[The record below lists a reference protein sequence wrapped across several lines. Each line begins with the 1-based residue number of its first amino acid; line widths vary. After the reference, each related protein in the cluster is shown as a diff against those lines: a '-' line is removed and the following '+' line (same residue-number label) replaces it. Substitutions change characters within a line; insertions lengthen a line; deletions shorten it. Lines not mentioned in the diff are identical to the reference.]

1 MLIGTSGANFMV
13 GRSAQLNAHARLGG
27 PVVWNFVD

>member
-1 MLIGTSGANFMV
+1 MFIGTSGANFMV
-13 GRSAQLNAHARLGG
+13 GRSGQLPHARLGG